1 MTQIELLYDG
11 NLVIG
16 FNMEGH
22 AQYNVNGPDILCS
35 SLSTSSQMTLNGILD
50 WTGLSIEEVVKEY
63 NTVKGILNIEVPKP
77 FYENVTV
84 QQLFKMFTM
93 FIEQLEHQ
101 YIDNIKV
108 ERRQKE

>member
-63 NTVKGILNIEVPKP
+63 NTAKGILNIEVPKP

-84 QQLFKMFTM
+84 QQLFKSFIM
-93 FIEQLEHQ
+93 FIEQLERQ
-101 YIDNIKV
+101 YTENIKI
-108 ERRQKE
+108 ERRQKA

>member
-50 WTGLSIEEVVKEY
+50 WTGLSI
-63 NTVKGILNIEVPKP
+63 
-77 FYENVTV
+77 
-84 QQLFKMFTM
+84 
-93 FIEQLEHQ
+93 
-101 YIDNIKV
+101 
-108 ERRQKE
+108 